1 MRPRWPPLPRHSGR
15 SAHDARKPHRAG
27 GADRAQHRL
36 LLKLAPDAKRANLL
50 PLALVLGAVFALNG
64 ARFVTWGALHRRFPI
79 SVAYPV
85 SAVFFPAVVAMA
97 WFMGE
102 PVGALQLA
110 GATLVMA
117 GVARI
122 LFEAE
127 PA

>member
-1 MRPRWPPLPRHSGR
+1 MTRASRTVLVALTALNIGLQLG
-15 SAHDARKPHRAG
+15 SA
-27 GADRAQHRL
+27 L